1 MGGRAYWLMSSIVAF
16 FGVAFPELTP
26 QVTTEMV
33 RHAEFI
39 NGRVGATG

>member
-1 MGGRAYWLMSSIVAF
+1 MGGQAYWLMNFHCSF
-16 FGVAFPELTP
+16 FWRGVPELTP

-39 NGRVGATG
+39 NGRVGAAG